1 MGAARTGAAVV
12 TARNRFLVAI
22 LAYNEETTIGEIVR
36 AVRRCLP
43 ENNLLVV
50 NDGSY
55 DRTAQILASLGVP
68 TATHFCNL
76 GYGRAVQTA
85 IKYALRGGWDAL
97 VTLDA
102 DGQHDPGQIPSMIE
116 AFERDRWDLLIGS
129 RYVRAGDYSGAT
141 PGRRLGMQLFSLL
154 TRPVIGRRIYD
165 TTSGLKIMS
174 RRVFEPLTHWHFVD
188 FHAEAIVYLARLGF
202 RVGEYPITVTAR
214 RHGVSMYSPIS
225 SVSYPLKTLLMVFLA
240 TVEAALT
247 GHREEA

>member
-1 MGAARTGAAVV
+1 MARPRV
-12 TARNRFLVAI
+12 LIAI
-22 LAYNEETTIGEIVR
+22 PAYNEETTIGEVVR
-36 AVRRCLP
+36 GVRQCLP
-43 ENNLLVV
+43 GNDLLVV
-50 NDGSY
+50 NDGSR
-55 DRTAQILASLGVP
+55 DGTAEALASLGVP
-68 TATHFCNL
+68 TATHYCNL

-102 DGQHDPGQIPSMIE
+102 DGQHDPEQIHPMIE
-116 AFERDRWDLLIGS
+116 AFGQDRWDLLIGS
-129 RYVRAGDYSGAT
+129 RYVRARDYSDSP

-174 RRVFEPLTHWHFVD
+174 RRVFVPLTLWHFVD
-188 FHAEAIVYLARLGF
+188 FHAEAIVYLARLGY
-202 RVGEYPITVTAR
+202 RVGEYPITVVAR
-214 RHGVSMYSPIS
+214 RHGVSMYSAVS

-240 TVEAALT
+240 AVQAGLT